1 MKIVLCHIA
10 STNLGDV
17 VIHDCTRFILDRVLS
32 ECGIQDFT
40 IEEVNIGKQPPVPS
54 RPRLPLWR
62 RAFLKIAKWT
72 FPMSAIRLKWKW
84 SPTGQAFVQREQAKF
99 QGADAVIFDGGGIV
113 KFRQERFFLYVDE
126 IMRWADRARIPVLF
140 NAVGVEGYDARDAR
154 CRLLKCALNRRTV
167 KMLTTRDDAETLR
180 RFYCPRSR
188 LDIHQVADPA
198 FWTPEAFGVSHA
210 PNTTDPTI
218 GLNVIRPEIFGEYLD
233 PVDKA
238 ALIRLYCRLA
248 HRLLDAGH
256 RVEFFSNGGRQ
267 DGAFIDDLL
276 RSDASL
282 ADDRRLSAFRP
293 ANARELVER
302 IAGYG
307 RFLAVRLHAA
317 IIGTSLGI
325 PNVSL
330 VWNRKQAFFGDAVG
344 LKGNFLGKDDF
355 REDVILSRLMNATG
369 WKTNEPFRNTTL
381 EALRHALR
389 SIASSSI
396 QIDNADRRST
406 FVIRCVSSQQDGLGA

>member
-1 MKIVLCHIA
+1 MKIVLCHVA
-10 STNLGDV
+10 SANLGDV

-32 ECGIQDFT
+32 ECGIRDFT
-40 IEEVNIGKQPPVPS
+40 IEEANIGQQPPIPPG
-54 RPRLPLWR
+54 PRRPLWQ
-62 RAFLKIAKWT
+62 RAVLKIAKRL
-72 FPMSAIRLKWKW
+72 FPLAAVRLKWKW
-84 SPTGQAFVQREQAKF
+84 SPARQAFVQREQAKF
-99 QGADAVIFDGGGIV
+99 DGADAVIFAGGEIV
-113 KFRQERFFLYVDE
+113 KFRHERFFLYIDE
-126 IMRWADRARIPVLF
+126 IMRWADRASIPVLF
-140 NAVGVEGYDARDAR
+140 NAVGVEGYDSRDAR
-154 CRLLKCALNRRTV
+154 CRLLKRALNRRV
-167 KMLTTRDDAETLR
+167 LKMLTTRDDAETLKR
-180 RFYCPRSR
+180 RYFSR
-188 LDIHQVADPA
+188 LRPDIHQVADPA
-198 FWTPEAFGVSHA
+198 FWTPETFGVSHA
-210 PNTTDPTI
+210 PNATDPAI

-256 RVEFFSNGGRQ
+256 RVELFSNGGRQ

-276 RSDASL
+276 RADPSL

-330 VWNRKQAFFGDAVG
+330 VWNRKQEFFGEAVG
-344 LKGNFLGKDDF
+344 MRGNFLGRADF

-369 WKTNEPFRNTTL
+369 WTTDESFRDTTL
-381 EALRHALR
+381 EALRRTLR
-389 SIASSSI
+389 SIAGDQS
-396 QIDNADRRST
+396 DRRRGQKPDRPPCSPSPRET
-406 FVIRCVSSQQDGLGA
+406 P